1 MGSQWP
7 HYSHTASPAPGR
19 DTQATMD
26 AIRKKMQTMKFD
38 CDDMYA
44 KIADLEQSIRDANG
58 ESDRFDADIRDTGKR
73 VQKLETGLEE
83 VLEKM
88 MQSAAKM
95 DEAEKEFKDKDDDV
109 NAQSRR
115 VLLLEEECR
124 ISVEKLATTVL
135 KLANMSKD
143 ADTIIKGCR
152 HWESNTMNNEVEIET
167 TDNNLREARKI
178 ASDNEM
184 KFDNLARSL
193 AMMEDELVRAGD
205 RVKLAEDKV
214 SHINDELQAI
224 GENQK
229 QLEVSEEKA
238 RKREEKYQE
247 QIKQIQDRLKQAE
260 SRSDYA
266 EMNISKLHL
275 RIDDLEDEIIREK
288 MKINAVSSQLDDTFT
303 EMLQRY

>member
-1 MGSQWP
+1 MG
-7 HYSHTASPAPGR
+7 
-19 DTQATMD
+19 
-26 AIRKKMQTMKFD
+26 KMQTMKCETD
-38 CDDMYA
+38 ELYA
-44 KIADLEQSIRDANG
+44 KIAEITDNTKNANAD
-58 ESDRFDADIRDTGKR
+58 SDRFDADIRDTGKR

-83 VLEKM
+83 VMEKM
-88 MQSAAKM
+88 MASAAKM

-124 ISVEKLATTVL
+124 ISVEKLATTVY

-143 ADTIIKGCR
+143 ADQIIKGCR

-167 TDNNLREARKI
+167 TDNNLREAKKI

-193 AMMEDELVRAGD
+193 AMMEAELVRAGE
-205 RVKLAEDKV
+205 RVTIAEGKV
-214 SHINDELQAI
+214 TLINDELRAI
-224 GENQK
+224 GDNQK

-238 RKREEKYQE
+238 RNREEKYQE
-247 QIKQIQDRLKQAE
+247 QIKQIQIRLKQAE
-260 SRSDYA
+260 ARSEYA

-288 MKINAVSSQLDDTFT
+288 MKINAVSGQLDDTFT

>member
-1 MGSQWP
+1 
-7 HYSHTASPAPGR
+7 
-19 DTQATMD
+19 MD
-26 AIRKKMQTMKFD
+26 AIRKKMQSMKAETD
-38 CDDMYA
+38 EMYA
-44 KIADLEQSIRDANG
+44 KIADIEQSTKDANAD
-58 ESDRFDADIRDTGKR
+58 SDKFDMDIRDTGKR
-73 VQKLETGLEE
+73 VQKFETNLEE
-83 VLEKM
+83 VMEKM

-135 KLANMSKD
+135 KLATMSKD

-152 HWESNTMNNEVEIET
+152 HWDSNTMNNEVEIET

-184 KFDNLARSL
+184 KSDNLARSL
-193 AMMEDELVRAGD
+193 AMMEDELKRAGE
-205 RVKLAEDKV
+205 RVKIAEDKV
-214 SHINDELQAI
+214 SLINDELGSI

-247 QIKQIQDRLKQAE
+247 QIKLIQQRLKEAE
-260 SRSDYA
+260 SRSEYA

-288 MKINAVSSQLDDTFT
+288 MKINAVSGQLDDTFT

>member
-1 MGSQWP
+1 
-7 HYSHTASPAPGR
+7 
-19 DTQATMD
+19 MD
-26 AIRKKMQTMKFD
+26 AIRKKMQSMKAETD
-38 CDDMYA
+38 EMYA
-44 KIADLEQSIRDANG
+44 KIADIEQSTKDANAD
-58 ESDRFDADIRDTGKR
+58 SDKFDMDIRDTGKR
-73 VQKLETGLEE
+73 VQKFETNLEE
-83 VLEKM
+83 VMEKM

-135 KLANMSKD
+135 KLATMSKD

-193 AMMEDELVRAGD
+193 AMMEDELKRAGE
-205 RVKLAEDKV
+205 RVKIAEDKV
-214 SHINDELQAI
+214 SLINDELGSI

-247 QIKQIQDRLKQAE
+247 QIKLIQQRLKEAE
-260 SRSDYA
+260 SRSEYA

-288 MKINAVSSQLDDTFT
+288 MKINAVSGQLDDTFT